1 MSDQNTQDFVQ
12 CALFGES
19 FNLRCAKETKRKIAK
34 SDSFFAN

>member
-19 FNLRCAKETKRKIAK
+19 FNLRCAKEQKKIAK

>member
-19 FNLRCAKETKRKIAK
+19 FNLRCAKEQKENCKER
-34 SDSFFAN
+34 